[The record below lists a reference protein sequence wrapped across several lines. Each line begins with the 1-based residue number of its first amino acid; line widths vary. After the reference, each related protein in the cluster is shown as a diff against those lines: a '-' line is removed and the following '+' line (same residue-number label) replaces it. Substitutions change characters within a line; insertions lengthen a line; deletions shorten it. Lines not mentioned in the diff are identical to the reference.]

1 LEKILKTAKCFP
13 NAAATFDRDFSA
25 SLGCHSCISIFFA
38 CVVSIER
45 ETGKSMECES
55 IILKLK
61 LNLHCIWRLLLLL
74 FIHFSSTLQ
83 WIFYSISNLQR
94 CFYYI
99 CAIFSWLLLAFPFV
113 RPTPLTRFAYFVFSI
128 KLTRF
133 PFSLH
138 FLWPS
143 SGCLHLHLNYI
154 GNRNLKTIRWDFLH
168 LGLSGNFDCGI
179 GLNFPQT
186 RCKNLILFVND
197 PKELLVKNENREG
210 NMIPCGCKE
219 WKKKKGKAKIM
230 IIKNIN

>member
-1 LEKILKTAKCFP
+1 MFSKCCCHIWPRFFSFSWLPQLHIYLFCLCRFNRKRNGQIDGMRINNLK
-13 NAAATFDRDFSA
+13 
-25 SLGCHSCISIFFA
+25 
-38 CVVSIER
+38 V
-45 ETGKSMECES
+45 ETQ
-55 IILKLK
+55 
-61 LNLHCIWRLLLLL
+61 
-74 FIHFSSTLQ
+74 STLHLASAFAF
-83 WIFYSISNLQR
+83 IYSFFLNVAMDFYSISNLQR

-219 WKKKKGKAKIM
+219 WKKKKGKAK
-230 IIKNIN
+230 